1 MKNTPMMLGFFYPL
15 SIRKILNISTEAYTF
30 QGPSSMGFIS
40 EGLITREIWLGSA
53 QVAQAGNI
61 IGKVIF

>member
-1 MKNTPMMLGFFYPL
+1 MLWGFFYTH

-30 QGPSSMGFIS
+30 QGPSSMGLIS
-40 EGLITREIWLGSA
+40 KRLIMKETWLGSA